1 MVMKDSNQVSDA
13 RIDQA
18 AAPVWARRRASAD
31 NRARAAVA
39 LAGIPFE
46 AELVAVSRPTVPFGR
61 VLIDTAQRVCA
72 ATGLQLEAQFPGL
85 AEAGAESV
93 LVEQAVEWLRVRAD
107 GLAAAAISFGQE
119 AVREEARDAVAA

>member
-1 MVMKDSNQVSDA
+1 MKDSDQVSDA

-18 AAPVWARRRASAD
+18 AAPVGARRRASAD
-31 NRARAAVA
+31 NRARAAAA

-46 AELVAVSRPTVPFGR
+46 AELVAVSRPTVAFGR

-72 ATGLQLEAQFPGL
+72 NTGLQLGSQFHGL
-85 AEAGAESV
+85 AEAGVEAEV
-93 LVEQAVEWLRVRAD
+93 VAQAIEWLRVRAD

-119 AVREEARDAVAA
+119 AVREEARDALVA